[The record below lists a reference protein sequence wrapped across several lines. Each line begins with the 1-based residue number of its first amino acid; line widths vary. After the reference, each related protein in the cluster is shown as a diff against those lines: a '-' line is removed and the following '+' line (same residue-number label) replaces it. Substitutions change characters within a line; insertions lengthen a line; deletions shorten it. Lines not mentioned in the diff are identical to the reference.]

1 MTPEPVPPTPP
12 HRPLRQTLRVLPA
25 LLWALGIW
33 TLSSQADLPGGELD
47 LPYLDKIAHAGLFAL
62 LAGLSMLAGAPA
74 RLAWILATGW
84 GVIDEFHQAFV
95 PLRTPELADL
105 AADSVGALLAVLAV
119 KWLAPRR
126 HGPGYPERSKR
137 RSQR

>member
-1 MTPEPVPPTPP
+1 
-12 HRPLRQTLRVLPA
+12 
-25 LLWALGIW
+25 LGIW

-47 LPYLDKIAHAGLFAL
+47 LPYLDKLAH
-62 LAGLSMLAGAPA
+62 AGAPA

-84 GVIDEFHQAFV
+84 GVIDEIHQAFV

-119 KWLAPRR
+119 KWLAPHHR
-126 HGPGYPERSKR
+126 GAGYPERSKR

>member
-1 MTPEPVPPTPP
+1 MTPEPLPPTPQ
-12 HRPLRQTLRVLPA
+12 HRRLRQTVRILPA

-33 TLSSQADLPGGELD
+33 ILSSQPDLPGGELD
-47 LPYLDKIAHAGLFAL
+47 LPYLDKLAHAGIFAV

-74 RLAWILATGW
+74 RLAWMLATGW
-84 GVIDEFHQAFV
+84 GVIDEIHQGFV

-119 KWLAPRR
+119 KWLAPRSS
-126 HGPGYPERSKR
+126 GAGYPERSKR